1 MKYITI
7 GLLAASLAASP
18 AMASW
23 RPAFFAKIDTDS
35 NKVLTREE
43 LKCANPKMF
52 SYSDKDNNNVLSYDE
67 FFKNRYLLK
76 LCK

>member
-1 MKYITI
+1 MKYITL
-7 GLLAASLAASP
+7 GLLAASLAVSP

-23 RPAFFAKIDTDS
+23 KPAFFAKIDTDS

-43 LKCANPKMF
+43 LSCAKPKLF
-52 SYSDKDNNNVLSYDE
+52 KYSDKDNNGVLSYGE
-67 FFKNRYLLK
+67 FFKNRELLK

>member
-23 RPAFFAKIDTDS
+23 KSAFFAKIDTDS

-43 LKCANPKMF
+43 LSCANPKLF
-52 SYSDKDNNNVLSYDE
+52 KYSDTDNNGVLSYGE
-67 FFKNRYLLK
+67 FFTNRDLLK

>member
-1 MKYITI
+1 MKYITLS
-7 GLLAASLAASP
+7 LLAASLAVSP

-23 RPAFFAKIDTDS
+23 KPAFFAKIDTDS

-43 LKCANPKMF
+43 LSCADAKLF
-52 SYSDKDNNNVLSYDE
+52 KYSDDDKNGVLSYGE
-67 FFKNRYLLK
+67 FFKNRNLLK

>member
-1 MKYITI
+1 MKYITL
-7 GLLAASLAASP
+7 GLLAASLAVSP

-23 RPAFFAKIDTDS
+23 KPAFFAKIDTES

-43 LKCANPKMF
+43 LSCANPKMF
-52 SYSDKDNNNVLSYDE
+52 NYSDNDSNGVLSYNE
-67 FFKNRYLLK
+67 FFKNRDLLK